1 MKIKELPSSIYH
13 TWRLKS
19 LSLNR
24 LQKASSDTIPVVI
37 SLTSIPSRLDKIHI
51 VIRCLLTQ
59 SKCPQKIVLWL
70 HQSLEHEIPSSL
82 NRLVGD
88 VFEIRFS
95 ELDCPHLKLVESLRA
110 FPKLPIITSDDDFIY
125 EDQWVE
131 HLYNEHIAH
140 PNSVIANQLRRITYG
155 TDGDLLPYKAWRYK
169 HAEHQES
176 QLLLPIGS
184 KGVLYPPA
192 VFDSVVLDDQL
203 FLKLAPRADDLWF
216 KAMSFLKGTP
226 SRRIANPSSDFIP
239 IIGTR
244 KYTLATSN
252 IKQDGNRTQWDAL
265 RNHFNFKTPDPKL

>member
-24 LQKASSDTIPVVI
+24 LQKASSETIPVVI

-155 TDGDLLPYKAWRYK
+155 TDGDLLPYKAWRYR
-169 HAEHQES
+169 HAEHHDS

-216 KAMSFLKGTP
+216 KA
-226 SRRIANPSSDFIP
+226 IAMLRKTSTKRSDREAPEPIP
-239 IIGTR
+239 ILGTQEISL
-244 KYTLATSN
+244 KHEN
-252 IKQDGNRTQWDAL
+252 VGNDKNVSQWNAL
-265 RNHFNFKTPDPKL
+265 QSHFKLPKED